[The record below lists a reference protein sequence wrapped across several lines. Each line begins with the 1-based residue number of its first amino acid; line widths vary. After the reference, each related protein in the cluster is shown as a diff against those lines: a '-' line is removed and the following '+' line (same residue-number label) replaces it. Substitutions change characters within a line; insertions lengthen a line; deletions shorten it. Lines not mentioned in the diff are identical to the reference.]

1 MSADNR
7 HPSAGP
13 RSGRQVRP
21 TGRPR
26 LVVDF
31 VAIRDRLDEL
41 AGVPGA
47 VSKVAREF
55 SVSRA
60 WMYKHGLC

>member
-1 MSADNR
+1 MSADDR
-7 HPSAGP
+7 HKSEEP

-47 VSKVAREF
+47 ISKVAREF

-60 WMYKHGLC
+60 WLYKHELC